1 LLAKSESD
9 LSKTSL
15 HRHGNQQV
23 VGCSALS
30 AMLPT
35 LGMPLAFNICGNG
48 FQNHCEKLE
57 TADSETKQYGVGKTG

>member
-1 LLAKSESD
+1 M
-9 LSKTSL
+9 
-15 HRHGNQQV
+15 
-23 VGCSALS
+23 VGLS
-30 AMLPT
+30 AMLPK